1 MSSQVFL
8 EGLRTRP
15 TTRRQE
21 NGPAYPFSTAGSG
34 RQEDTGTNER
44 LVSKSFLPQH
54 TGEPPRTLYTGKQH
68 QARMRGP
75 AGHHL
80 PGVAPMNSSP
90 DEGGGVVFGGA
101 AYAILGMDYE
111 IGLSLALGRMGG
123 RR

>member
-1 MSSQVFL
+1 MDRPILFQPQVAADKKTLARTKGSSAKAFC
-8 EGLRTRP
+8 RSTRANP
-15 TTRRQE
+15 R
-21 NGPAYPFSTAGSG
+21 APFILG
-34 RQEDTGTNER
+34 N
-44 LVSKSFLPQH
+44 
-54 TGEPPRTLYTGKQH
+54 TGK
-68 QARMRGP
+68 ARMRGP